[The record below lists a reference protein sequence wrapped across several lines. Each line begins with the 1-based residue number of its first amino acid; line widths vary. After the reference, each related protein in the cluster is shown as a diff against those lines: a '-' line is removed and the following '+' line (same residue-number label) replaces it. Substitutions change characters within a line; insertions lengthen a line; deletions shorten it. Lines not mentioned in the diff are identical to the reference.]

1 VPELATDEAPPA
13 LAVLLELEPPEVED
27 EPLVVVPRRVD
38 VEVPEVL
45 GADVTDTDGTVP
57 AGVWTAG
64 VDTVGGAGAG
74 AGTLTGAGAGTGTL
88 TGGGDGTGTGTGGGV
103 GTGTDTGGGVGTV
116 TVGTGVCAGTVAAP
130 TASPHNEIEVP
141 TTATP
146 RHQRRRCMLSP

>member
-74 AGTLTGAGAGTGTL
+74 AGTGSLTGAGAGTG
-88 TGGGDGTGTGTGGGV
+88 GGVGTDTDGGV
-103 GTGTDTGGGVGTV
+103 GTGTDPGGGVGTV

>member
-74 AGTLTGAGAGTGTL
+74 AGTGTLTGAGAGTG
-88 TGGGDGTGTGTGGGV
+88 GGVGTDTGGGV